1 MAEPV
6 AAVAEPVEAV
16 QVVAPAAAVNWIAP
30 KAISRI
36 VLIAGIIPP
45 AILQIKMGKEMPQAI
60 MEAAERVPEEA
71 QGVTAVVVAT
81 GTMATAEVIPILCC
95 KV

>member
-36 VLIAGIIPP
+36 VLMAGIILP

-60 MEAAERVPEEA
+60 TEAGEQAPEVME
-71 QGVTAVVVAT
+71 VVVTETMETTEAT
-81 GTMATAEVIPILCC
+81 PILCC
-95 KV
+95 RV